1 MLSCAL
7 KTRSENTTAKANV
20 NDMYT
25 YDVVTESAHNPELF
39 AAELSKRSS
48 EGWELVQIVY
58 TGERWLHAFVRKE
71 GVVPTALSPGRVG
84 ETVTTPVQATTPSP
98 AVTSPAAAS
107 STSSTSAPEVPA
119 NWYKDPSGRFE
130 LRYWNG
136 TQWTEHVSTAG
147 KQSTD
152 PPRA

>member
-1 MLSCAL
+1 MH
-7 KTRSENTTAKANV
+7 
-20 NDMYT
+20 T

-39 AAELSKRSS
+39 AAELTKRSA
-48 EGWELVQIVY
+48 EGWEVVHIVY

-71 GVVPTALSPGRVG
+71 GVVPTALSPGHVG
-84 ETVTTPVQATTPSP
+84 ETLTTPVQASTAAPS
-98 AVTSPAAAS
+98 ATSPS
-107 STSSTSAPEVPA
+107 STSGSQAAPEVPA

-136 TQWTEHVSTAG
+136 SQWTEHVSTAG

>member
-1 MLSCAL
+1 M
-7 KTRSENTTAKANV
+7 
-20 NDMYT
+20 NDMFT

-39 AAELSKRSS
+39 AAELSKRSA

-58 TGERWLHAFVRKE
+58 TGERWLHAFVRKQ

-84 ETVTTPVQATTPSP
+84 ETVTTPVQATTSSP
-98 AVTSPAAAS
+98 TVSTPFAAT
-107 STSSTSAPEVPA
+107 TSSSSAPEVPA

>member
-1 MLSCAL
+1 M
-7 KTRSENTTAKANV
+7 R
-20 NDMYT
+20 MHT

-39 AAELSKRSS
+39 AAELSKRSAD
-48 EGWELVQIVY
+48 GWELVQIVY

-71 GVVPTALSPGRVG
+71 GVVPTALSPGHVG
-84 ETVTTPVQATTPSP
+84 ETVTTPVQASTPATT
-98 AVTSPAAAS
+98 VTSPAAATAS
-107 STSSTSAPEVPA
+107 SRNAAPEVPA